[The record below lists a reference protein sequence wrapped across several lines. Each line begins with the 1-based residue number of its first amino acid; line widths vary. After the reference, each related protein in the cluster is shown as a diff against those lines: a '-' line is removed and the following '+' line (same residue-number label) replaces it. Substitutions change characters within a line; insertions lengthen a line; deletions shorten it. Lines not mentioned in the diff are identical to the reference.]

1 MGRSS
6 LIMVLGFTTA
16 LLMIG
21 SNISKVSNAAM
32 ENYTSYYNSQVA
44 HNLAGAGINMAS
56 RALEENKLWTAGFS
70 NKSFGGG
77 SFNVTVQSIGSNR
90 IQVTS
95 VGTFNGSQGVVSCVL
110 QPSSFSKFN
119 YYSVT
124 DQNGFWGGGDTIWG
138 PFHCNNTINVAY
150 FNGGSPVFMQK
161 ATSLNGIWNYNGAHP
176 VFKGGYASGVSV
188 SLPADLSP
196 LQAAAQTAG
205 KYFTAAG
212 GDVFIQLNSDG
223 TVTWRQ
229 GGAADWSGTGWS
241 TVSISSFAPNGAVYL
256 TGANLRI
263 KGTLHGQLT
272 IGVGGTTGST
282 TQGNMWLDNDIV
294 YKDDPRYGY
303 SSDMLGLVAENKL
316 WITDNAANRG
326 PNNNFTL
333 MASVFSR
340 TDGLWAENYGSRGVE
355 GKLTTVG
362 GSIQNVGGYTGTFSG
377 TTITHGFLPGG
388 TYYDD
393 RLMNDCPPFFPTTGN
408 LEVVSWFE

>member
-21 SNISKVSNAAM
+21 SNISKVSSAAM
-32 ENYTSYYNSQVA
+32 DNYVYYYNNAMA
-44 HNLAGAGINMAS
+44 HSVAGAGMNMAS
-56 RALEENKLWTAGFS
+56 RALFENSLWTAGFS
-70 NKSFGGG
+70 NKSFANGT
-77 SFNVTVQSIGSNR
+77 FNVTVQNLGGNKIKVVSTGSFFGAQR
-90 IQVTS
+90 
-95 VGTFNGSQGVVSCVL
+95 VVSCVL
-110 QPSSFSKFN
+110 QPSSFSRFN

-176 VFKGGYASGVSV
+176 VFKGGYASGVNV
-188 SLPADLSP
+188 TLPANLTP
-196 LQAAAQTAG
+196 LQTAAQSGG
-205 KYFTAAG
+205 KYFTGAG

-229 GGAADWSGTGWS
+229 GGAADWTGTGW
-241 TVSISSFAPNGAVYL
+241 TTTPISSFAPNGAVYL
-256 TGANLRI
+256 TGANLRL

-272 IGVGGTTGST
+272 IGVGGTTAST

-294 YKDDPRYGY
+294 YKDDPRHGY
-303 SSDMLGLVAENKL
+303 STDMLGLVAENKL
-316 WITDNAANRG
+316 WITDNTMNRG
-326 PNNNFTL
+326 PNNDFVL

-340 TDGLWAENYGSRGVE
+340 TDGLWAQNYGSRPVE

-362 GSIQNVGGYTGTFSG
+362 GQIQNVGGYTGTFSG
-377 TTITHGFLPGG
+377 NTIVNGFKPGG

-393 RLMNDCPPFFPTTGN
+393 RLMNDAPPFFPTTGN
-408 LEVVSWFE
+408 FEVVSWFE

>member
-32 ENYTSYYNSQVA
+32 ENYTYYYNEAMA
-44 HNLAGAGINMAS
+44 HNIAGAGMNMAS
-56 RALEENKLWTAGFS
+56 RTLFENPLWRAGFS
-70 NKSFGGG
+70 NKSFSNGTV
-77 SFNVTVQSIGSNR
+77 SVQVTDLGSNR
-90 IQVTS
+90 VRMVATA
-95 VGTFNGSQGVVSCVL
+95 TFAGNTHIVACVL
-110 QPSSFSKFN
+110 QPSSFSRFN

-176 VFKGGYASGVSV
+176 VFKGGYAAGVNV
-188 SLPADLSP
+188 SLPANLTP
-196 LQAAAQTAG
+196 LQTSAQTGG
-205 KYFTAAG
+205 KYFTGAG

-229 GGAADWSGTGWS
+229 GGASDWSGGGWS
-241 TVSISSFAPNGAVYL
+241 TTPISSFAPNGAVYL
-256 TGANLRI
+256 TGANLRL

-272 IGVGGTTGST
+272 IGVGGTTAST

-303 SSDMLGLVAENKL
+303 STDMLGLVAENKL
-316 WITDNAANRG
+316 WITDNAWNRG
-326 PNNNFTL
+326 PNNDFIL

-340 TDGLWAENYGSRGVE
+340 TDGLWAQNYGSRGVE
-355 GKLTTVG
+355 GKFTSVG
-362 GSIQNVGGYTGTFSG
+362 GTIQNVGGYTGTFSG

-388 TYYDD
+388 TYYDN
-393 RLMNDCPPFFPTTGN
+393 RLMNDAPPFFPTTGN
-408 LEVVSWFE
+408 FEVVSWFE